1 VLRASASSRYGVPVT
16 RWAMALTV
24 GAAGLVLTQ
33 AAGAQAVTGRVIG
46 VVDGDTAHV
55 QIRGVD
61 TTVQLL
67 GIEAPHTMPG
77 GAARCGAPEASRAA
91 ERLLP
96 KGSVV
101 RLDVDPTQDAHDR
114 SGRLLAYAYRG
125 PSASPWTSVNYRL
138 VAGGHAR
145 VRLSGDDPFEFATEY
160 VCAQVTARHLHRGL
174 WGSPCDGGAAT
185 PPR

>member
-1 VLRASASSRYGVPVT
+1 
-16 RWAMALTV
+16 MALAV
-24 GAAGLVLTQ
+24 GAAGLALAPV
-33 AAGAQAVTGRVIG
+33 ASAQAVTGRVIR
-46 VVDGDTAHV
+46 VVDGDTIHV

-67 GIEAPHTMPG
+67 GIEAPQTMPG
-77 GAARCGAPEASRAA
+77 GAARCGDSDASRAA
-91 ERLLP
+91 GRLLP

-125 PSASPWTSVNYRL
+125 SSVSPWTSVNYRL

-174 WGSPCDGGAAT
+174 WGSPCNGRAAT
-185 PPR
+185 RPR